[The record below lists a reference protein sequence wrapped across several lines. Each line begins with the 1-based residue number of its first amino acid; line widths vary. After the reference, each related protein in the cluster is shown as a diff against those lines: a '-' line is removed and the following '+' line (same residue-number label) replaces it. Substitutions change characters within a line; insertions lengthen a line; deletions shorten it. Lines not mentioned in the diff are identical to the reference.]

1 MKTPGALKNVM
12 EESQNDCKRYNLR
25 ADEEK
30 QQKEEDTGIRPVGRE
45 NKVIK
50 RGNKNEQSKQDNK

>member
-12 EESQNDCKRYNLR
+12 EESQNGCKRYNLR

-30 QQKEEDTGIRPVGRE
+30 QQEEEDTGIRPVGRE
-45 NKVIK
+45 NKGIK
-50 RGNKNEQSKQDNK
+50 KGNKHE